1 MHLNNRSQLT
11 YCTNIHAGETWPDVK
26 AGLEKFLPAV
36 RDRVSPEAP
45 FGVGLRLSAL
55 AARQLLQ
62 NSELQQFKNWLEQEK
77 LYVFTL
83 NGFPYGD
90 FHHTRVK
97 DKVHDPD
104 WTRPE
109 RVAYTRDLIEILA
122 RLLPAGQEGSIST
135 SPLSY
140 RHWYNPSEL
149 KFVKQKSKANLMI
162 ILAELEEVESRTGKR
177 ISLCLEPEP
186 DGVLEN
192 FEEFEAFFQDY
203 LLAEDLPGP
212 SREIVLRHCTLCYDI
227 CHFAVEFESHAQ
239 VLDRLS
245 DSGIRVGKVQVSA
258 ALKADV
264 QGSTQLE
271 ALQAF
276 REPTYLHQVV
286 IRSGENPLKKYPD
299 LDLAIRQEE
308 KNLSTGEWRVHF
320 HVPVFLA
327 DYGVLSSTQED
338 IRIFFREMGK
348 RDLSFPLEV
357 ETYTWEV
364 LPDDLRLDLTASIAR
379 ELKWVKE
386 TYETDCRP

>member
-1 MHLNNRSQLT
+1 MRLNDGSQLT

-36 RDRVSPEAP
+36 RDRVAQSAP
-45 FGVGLRLSAL
+45 FGVGLRLGAR
-55 AARQLLQ
+55 AARELLQ
-62 NSELQQFKNWLEQEK
+62 ERELEKFKDWLETEN

-97 DKVHDPD
+97 DQVHDPD
-104 WTRPE
+104 WTTPE

-122 RLLPAGQEGSIST
+122 QLLPADLEGSIST

-140 RHWYNPSEL
+140 RHWHNPSERE
-149 KFVKQKSKANLMI
+149 FVKQKSRANLKKVM
-162 ILAELEEVESRTGKR
+162 AELAEVESRTGKR

-186 DGVLEN
+186 DGLLEN
-192 FEEFEAFFQDY
+192 FEEFEAYYQDY
-203 LLAEDLPGP
+203 LLNQDLTRL
-212 SREIVLRHCTLCYDI
+212 SRDIVLRHCTLCYDI

-245 DSGIRVGKVQVSA
+245 ESGIRIGKVQVSA
-258 ALKADV
+258 ALKAEVRDV
-264 QGSTQLE
+264 TELKALE
-271 ALQAF
+271 AF

-286 IRSGENPLKKYPD
+286 IRRREKPLEKYPD

-308 KNLSTGEWRVHF
+308 KNLFPGEWRVHF

-327 DYGVLSSTQED
+327 DYGVLSSTRED
-338 IRIFFREMGK
+338 IRIFFREMRK
-348 RDLSFPLEV
+348 RGLSAPLEV

-386 TYETDCRP
+386 TYETDRRP